1 MAARGVGVVWLAT
14 HGITTIRLV
23 FHLLTDARVG
33 AGLKVLFL
41 SMFAVVGV
49 AELVPDAGI
58 ELGSW
63 LLPGI
68 GPILGL
74 GADAVLDW
82 TLLISVILAFVR
94 MAPQH
99 VVAEHLHN
107 IRGGQSP
114 AGENVVEGEFRR
126 L

>member
-1 MAARGVGVVWLAT
+1 MATRGVGVVWLAT

-23 FHLLTDARVG
+23 FRLLTDARVG

-41 SMFAVVGV
+41 SVLVAVGV

-58 ELGSW
+58 EVGSW
-63 LLPGI
+63 LLPGV

-74 GADAVLDW
+74 GTDAVLDW
-82 TLLISVILAFVR
+82 TLLIPVILAFVR
-94 MAPQH
+94 LAPQH
-99 VVAEHLHN
+99 VVAEHLRD
-107 IRGGQSP
+107 IRGDKAP
-114 AGENVVEGEFRR
+114 AGERVVDGEFRR